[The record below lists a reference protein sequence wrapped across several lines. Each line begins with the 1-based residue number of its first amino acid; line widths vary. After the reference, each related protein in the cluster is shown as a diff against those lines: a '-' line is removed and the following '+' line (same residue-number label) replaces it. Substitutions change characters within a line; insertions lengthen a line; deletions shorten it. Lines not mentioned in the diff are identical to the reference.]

1 MNFFPSSSWHTF
13 IVSDILVSYMST
25 EEILREAANE
35 LNKLISAERI
45 MGEPIDLGDKMVI
58 PVTRFGIGFGAGSG
72 KGKDG
77 DGAGAGGGGGIEP
90 LALLVAHKEIK
101 GAEGVQ
107 VFSLKKENP
116 VAQVITAL
124 SESLVPQVIELIKK
138 KDSESTET
146 KPEETSE

>member
-1 MNFFPSSSWHTF
+1 
-13 IVSDILVSYMST
+13 MST
-25 EEILREAANE
+25 EEVLREAANE

-77 DGAGAGGGGGIEP
+77 DGTGAGGGGGIEP

-138 KDSESTET
+138 KDSESTVI

>member
-1 MNFFPSSSWHTF
+1 MNFYPSSSWHTF
-13 IVSDILVSYMST
+13 IGSDILVSYMST
-25 EEILREAANE
+25 EEVLREAANE

-77 DGAGAGGGGGIEP
+77 DGTGAGGGGGIEP

>member
-1 MNFFPSSSWHTF
+1 
-13 IVSDILVSYMST
+13 MST
-25 EEILREAANE
+25 EEVLREAANE

-45 MGEPIDLGDKMVI
+45 MGEPIDLGDKKVI

>member
-25 EEILREAANE
+25 EEVLREAANE

-116 VAQVITAL
+116 VAQFITAL